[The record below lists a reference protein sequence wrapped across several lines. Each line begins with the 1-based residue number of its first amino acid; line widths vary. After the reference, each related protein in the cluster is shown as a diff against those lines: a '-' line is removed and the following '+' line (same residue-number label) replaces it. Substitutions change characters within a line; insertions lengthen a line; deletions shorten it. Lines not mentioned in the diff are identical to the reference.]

1 MSQKAGLG
9 IHKIDG
15 KAHFE
20 YKGYKVVFGRDLNG
34 KVHILDQRWQNQ
46 FGDNILSVEDAI
58 QIIEN
63 YLKYQDNLDR
73 Y

>member
-1 MSQKAGLG
+1 MSQKAGIG

-34 KVHILDQRWQNQ
+34 KVQILDDHWQKQ
-46 FGDNILSVEDAI
+46 FGDNILSVEEAI

-63 YLKYQDNLDR
+63 YHKYQDNLDR